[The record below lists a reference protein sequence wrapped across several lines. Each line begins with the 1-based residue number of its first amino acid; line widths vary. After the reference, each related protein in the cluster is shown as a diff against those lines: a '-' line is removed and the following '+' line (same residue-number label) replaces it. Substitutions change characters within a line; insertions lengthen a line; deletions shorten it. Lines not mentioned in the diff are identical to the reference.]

1 MKKILILSANPK
13 NTDHLRL
20 DEEVR
25 GIQAALKQSQNREQF
40 QMLRFLQCE
49 LKTCVVLC

>member
-1 MKKILILSANPK
+1 MPKTILILAANPK

-25 GIQAALKQSQNREQF
+25 EIDEGLRQKSGIAKKRSKA
-40 QMLRFLQCE
+40 C
-49 LKTCVVLC
+49 